1 MITELK
7 TTDLTEAHAKIS
19 VTAAG
24 ALCWRVS
31 QGRLELLLIHRPKY
45 KDWSWP
51 KGKLDSGETNPECAV
66 REVEEEVGVR
76 VKLGIPL
83 PTIHYQVPSGLKEVL
98 YWAAKMDKAT
108 PKPDGKEVD
117 QVRWSTPEE
126 AAELLS
132 NPSDKE
138 PLAALVKAYEN
149 GDLETYPFIVV
160 RHAKAKPRSS
170 WTRAEGER
178 PLAATGLR
186 QALAVCRLL
195 ASWQPKRVV
204 SSPWLRCMQTITPY
218 ANSQKSKIRSV
229 EAITEHSAHRNPQ
242 KARSAIEYLL
252 DKRKS
257 TAVCTHRPVLPQV
270 IKVLRDR
277 LPEELAEQLPTRDP
291 YLKPGA
297 MLVCQISV
305 KNPNRIVS
313 LEHFDAYDD

>member
-1 MITELK
+1 MTDLK
-7 TTDLTEAHAKIS
+7 TTDLSEAPAKIS

-24 ALCWRVS
+24 ALCWRIRR
-31 QGRLELLLIHRPKY
+31 GRLELLLIHRPRY

-51 KGKLDSGETNPECAV
+51 KGKLDDGETNPECAV

-83 PTIHYQVPSGLKEVL
+83 PTIRYQVPSGLKEVL
-98 YWAAKMDKAT
+98 YWAAKLDKAT

-117 QVRWSTPEE
+117 KVRWSTPEE

-138 PLAALVKAYEN
+138 PLAALVKAYED

-218 ANSQKSKIRSV
+218 ANSQKAKIRSV

-277 LPEELAEQLPTRDP
+277 LPEDLAEQLPTRDP